1 MRNKILLMFMLMFA
15 ALSTYAQT
23 IVLPEIPVKGD
34 DYTLTLTDGSIIP
47 TDVNGSVDYQNGFF
61 KVVVN
66 QNALSFNGAQ
76 HGFTFGAS
84 NVIEIGVAG
93 SVELSIGGCRYS
105 QGTITVTDADGTPV
119 GESQSAQTANCY
131 DQDQSCI
138 DFSYSGE
145 ATTLR
150 ISLTA
155 TTYIPIIMIKA
166 VVVEESNGLT
176 DVWDFGAAQ
185 LDAAKYNNHLTED
198 IINGWYDASIAVA
211 STGNVLP
218 SGWSAGIL
226 SWTGGSND
234 RLRTANTNL
243 TRFDDKKAVTIAG
256 ESLIGYI
263 YVNGAAQAGRYLSLN
278 LNEDDEVLLYC
289 NSQNGNG
296 LINFVYAND
305 PIRQTDL
312 AAAPAAGVLLTFAAK
327 YMGTY
332 KIYDTED
339 KPSYFR
345 VLRKPAVYANVH
357 GPVQSEV
364 ELPDGYGVQFTNEA
378 GKVWDATIAD
388 GNYEVNLPM
397 GHTYTMALSNAN
409 GYVIDNVTTVKV
421 DAPEVLHD
429 VHVVKVELY
438 TVTGSI
444 SGLDAVIG
452 NLKLVYTPTTEKVF
466 VPEPQI
472 DATMKTY
479 TVQLEPNVAY
489 TISAEGVNDYM
500 LTNNLVT
507 VTGDQTMNLV
517 FELKPVYDVMI
528 DAQGLTEEQKAK
540 MSVVFTNLNE
550 EGYVYTFTSLV
561 DVRLRDGVYS
571 VAINGL
577 DEYPLQQALTSNLKV
592 EGQPTSK
599 LVTFDVVEEWSFDDK
614 VISNTDTYYKGLTLA
629 GGVKNEQ
636 AKGHLTAAAGATI
649 VVPVAKGDK
658 MTVTYYYSADFTI
671 NGGEAI
677 ITTSGST
684 SKKELVTYLNETEN
698 NTVTIAFGGTSTSYI
713 TNIRVDKVIPYTA
726 TLTVGDGKDYVTINE
741 ALKAVRCMERPNGER
756 VKIMIEPGDYEEM
769 LVVNV
774 PNVSLVNAAATPSI
788 ALKGKGVNIDENA
801 VRITSYY
808 GHGYSYYS
816 MTNNQKW
823 DAATL
828 AVNKENGYLS
838 YINTGSGTTNGSYWN
853 ATVVVSADGFEAE
866 NIIFENSF
874 NQYISKKES
883 EDVVVEWETG
893 GKGIRPTTEGSTEV
907 QNKNF
912 VERAAAI
919 ALIGSDKVVLYN
931 CRVVGRQ
938 DSFYGGDNVRVAVYK
953 GDMMGGTDYI
963 FGEMTAV
970 FYKSRLSMNTS
981 EDSNDVSYITA
992 AKQNAGRGYLM
1003 YECTVTSAEP
1013 GVETASAYRS
1023 KPGYFG
1029 RPWQPNT
1036 AETVF
1041 YKTIIETSNN
1051 PKGDSSDKGNGD
1063 YLASYNGA
1071 SLIRPVGWNNSLG
1084 GKSPLCYE
1092 YGTIEASEVNNTTLR
1107 ADWATILTEEKLNDG
1122 TEITPLNFT
1131 KGNDGWDPF
1140 PVLIEKDVVSI
1151 DEPTSSVNSLSVFVD
1166 GNSVSV
1172 NGIGKE
1178 AVIRIYGM
1186 DGAMVKSVQVAEDT
1200 IMLLNSGLWIINVTD
1215 SETSQS
1221 MKVSIR

>member
-1 MRNKILLMFMLMFA
+1 MRNRILLMFMLMFA
-15 ALSTYAQT
+15 ALFTYAQT
-23 IVLPEIPVKGD
+23 IVLPDMPVEGD
-34 DYTLTLTDGSIIP
+34 NYTLTLTDGSIIP
-47 TDVNGSVDYQNGFF
+47 RDVDGSKDYQNGFF
-61 KVVVN
+61 KVVTN
-66 QNALSFNGAQ
+66 QNAFSFNGVQ
-76 HGFTFGAS
+76 HGFMFGAS
-84 NVIEIGVAG
+84 NVIEINVAG
-93 SVELSIGGCRYS
+93 SVDLLIGGCKYS
-105 QGTITVTDADGTPV
+105 NGTITVTDADGTPV
-119 GESQSAQTANCY
+119 GESRDAQTANCY
-131 DQDQSCI
+131 DQDQSSV
-138 DFSYSGE
+138 DFSYAGG
-145 ATTLR
+145 ATTLK

-155 TTYIPIIMIKA
+155 TTYIPIIIVKSVM
-166 VVVEESNGLT
+166 VEESNGLT
-176 DVWDFGAAQ
+176 DVWDFGAVQ
-185 LDAAKYNNHLTED
+185 LDATKYNNHLTED
-198 IINGWYDASIAVA
+198 IINGWYDASIPVA

-243 TRFDDKKAVTIAG
+243 TRFDDKKATTIAG
-256 ESLIGYI
+256 ESLTGYI
-263 YVNGAAQAGRYLSLN
+263 YVNAAAQTGRYLSLN

-296 LINFVYAND
+296 LINFVYAGD
-305 PIRQTDL
+305 PVKQTDL
-312 AAAPAAGVLLTFAAK
+312 ATAPAAGALLTFAAK

-364 ELPDGYGVQFTNEA
+364 TLPDGYGVQFTNEA
-378 GKVWDATIAD
+378 GKVWDATITG

-409 GYVIDNVTTVKV
+409 GYVIDNVTTVTV

-429 VHVVKVELY
+429 VHVVRVELY
-438 TVTGSI
+438 TVTGTI
-444 SGLDAVIG
+444 SGLDAVMG

-472 DATMKTY
+472 DATTMTY
-479 TVQLEPNVAY
+479 TVQLEPNVGY
-489 TISAEGVNDYM
+489 TILAEGVNDYM
-500 LTNNLVT
+500 LTNNLIT
-507 VTGDQTMNLV
+507 VTEDQTMNLV
-517 FELKPVYDVMI
+517 FELKPVYDITI
-528 DAQGLTEEQKAK
+528 DAQGLTDEQRAQ
-540 MSVVFTNLNE
+540 MRVAFTNLNE
-550 EGYVYTFTSLV
+550 EGYIYTFTSLA
-561 DVRLRDGVYS
+561 DVKLRDGVYS
-571 VAINGL
+571 VTVNGL
-577 DEYPLQQALTSNLKV
+577 DEYPLQQTLTSNLKV
-592 EGQPTSK
+592 EGQSRIKPIA
-599 LVTFDVVEEWSFDDK
+599 FEAVEEWSFDDR
-614 VISNTDTYYKGLTLA
+614 VISNTDTHYKGLVLA
-629 GGVKNEQ
+629 GGIKNEQ

-649 VVPVAKGDK
+649 AVPVMKGDK

-671 NGGEAI
+671 NGGESI
-677 ITTSGST
+677 ITASGST
-684 SKKELVTYLNETEN
+684 SKKESVTYLNETEN
-698 NTVTIAFGGTSTSYI
+698 NVVAIVFGGTSTSYI

-726 TLTVGDGKDYVTINE
+726 TLAVGDGKDYATINE
-741 ALKAVRCMERPNGER
+741 ALEAVRCMERPNVER
-756 VKIMIEPGDYEEM
+756 VEIMIEPGDYEEM
-769 LVVNV
+769 LIVDI
-774 PNVSLVNAAATPSI
+774 PNVSFVNAAATPSI
-788 ALKGKGVNIDENA
+788 ALKDKGVNIDDNA

-816 MTNNQKW
+816 MANNQKW

-838 YINTGSGTTNGSYWN
+838 YTNTGSGTTNGSYWN
-853 ATVVVSADGFEAE
+853 ATVVVSADGFKAE

-883 EDVVVEWETG
+883 EDIVVEWETG

-907 QNKNF
+907 QNKSF

-919 ALIGSDKVVLYN
+919 ALVGSDKVVLYN

-981 EDSNDVSYITA
+981 EDKNDVSYITA

-1041 YKTIIETSNN
+1041 YKTTIETSNN
-1051 PKGDSSDKGNGD
+1051 PEGDSSDKGNGD
-1063 YLASYNGA
+1063 YLASYDGA

-1084 GKSPLCYE
+1084 GTSPLCYE
-1092 YGTIEASEVNNTTLR
+1092 YGTIELSEVDNTSHR
-1107 ADWATILTEEKLNDG
+1107 VAWSTILTEGKLTDE
-1122 TEITPLNFT
+1122 TEITLLNFT
-1131 KGNDGWDPF
+1131 KGDDGWDPF
-1140 PVLIEKDVVSI
+1140 PSLIEKESTVI
-1151 DEPTSSVNSLSVFVD
+1151 DDQVLSANSLSVFVND
-1166 GNSVSV
+1166 NSVSV
-1172 NGIGKE
+1172 NGIRKE
-1178 AVIRIYGM
+1178 VMIRVYGM
-1186 DGAMVKSVQVAEDT
+1186 DGTLVKTVRTEEDAT
-1200 IMLLNSGLWIINVTD
+1200 MRLNSGLWIVNVTD
-1215 SETSQS
+1215 VEGSQS